1 MEYTNKFSYQSNQ
14 WYNDGLKK
22 AKIRDLSGAT
32 ASLRKSLQYNQSNIA
47 ARNLLGLVYY
57 GKGEVAEALVEWI
70 ISNNM
75 QSRGNI
81 AKYYIKKLQENE
93 DELEAI
99 NQTIKKYNQAL
110 VYARQGGEDLAIIQL
125 KKVIIAHPTFLKAY
139 QLLAL
144 LYLYTE
150 QYAKARQM
158 LRKAHKLDTTNDITL
173 TYMHE
178 LTNLRKQGEIPGRPE
193 KDQSVSYKLGNETII
208 QPMSSTLKEN
218 ASMITILNIVLGILM
233 GAAMVWFLVVPTIKH
248 KQAAKTNKQIIQYSD
263 QIAAKQNEIDILQK
277 EVEEYS
283 TQSEETAAEKKKA
296 KNTKKNYENLVTAIL
311 HYYDAD
317 YSLDL
322 LEEELLKVDASAL
335 GAKGKKQ
342 YEQIS
347 SDVFAKQCEK
357 LYHSAQKRYEVANF
371 NWAAEELERVVAMQ
385 ETYADGEALL
395 LLGDAYKAGGNEE
408 KAKASYQRVIKL
420 FKDKPIAK
428 RAEEAMNP
436 KPEEPETQEQD
447 TQEPTTEE

>member
-32 ASLRKSLQYNQSNIA
+32 ASLRKSLQYNRANVA

-57 GKGEVAEALVEWI
+57 GKGEVADALVEWI

-75 QSRGNI
+75 KSRGNI
-81 AKYYIKKLQENE
+81 AKYYIKKLQENAG
-93 DELEAI
+93 ELEAI

-110 VYARQGGEDLAIIQL
+110 AYAKQGGEDLAIIQL
-125 KKVIIAHPTFLKAY
+125 KKVVAAHPTFLKAY

-150 QYAKARQM
+150 QYAKARQV

-178 LTNLRKQGEIPGRPE
+178 LTRLRKQGETSARPE
-193 KDQSVSYKLGNETII
+193 KDQAVSYKLGNETII
-208 QPMSSTLKEN
+208 QPVSASLKEN
-218 ASMITILNIVLGILM
+218 ASMITIMNIVIGILV
-233 GAAMVWFLVVPTIKH
+233 GAAVVWFLVVPTMRS
-248 KQAAKTNKQIIQYSD
+248 KQAAKTNKEIIQYSD

-283 TQSEETAAEKKKA
+283 TQSKETAIEKKKA
-296 KNTKKNYENLVTAIL
+296 KSTKKNYENLVTAIM
-311 HYYDAD
+311 HYHEEN
-317 YSLDL
+317 YSWDS
-322 LEEELLKVDASAL
+322 LEEELLQIEASSL

-342 YEQIS
+342 YEEIS
-347 SDVFAKQCEK
+347 AEVFAKQCEK
-357 LYHSAQKRYEVANF
+357 LYASAKKRYEVANF
-371 NWAAEELERVVAMQ
+371 NWAVEELERVVAMQ

-395 LLGDAYKAGGNEE
+395 LLGDAYKANGDEK

-420 FKDKPIAK
+420 FQDKPIAEQ
-428 RAEEAMNP
+428 AEQAMNP
-436 KPEEPETQEQD
+436 KPEVEEPQEQD
-447 TQEPTTEE
+447 AQAPTTEE

>member
-32 ASLRKSLQYNQSNIA
+32 ASLRKSLQYNRANIA

-110 VYARQGGEDLAIIQL
+110 AYAQQGGEDLAIIQL
-125 KKVIIAHPTFLKAY
+125 KKVVIAHPTFLKAY

-158 LRKAHKLDTTNDITL
+158 LKKAHKLDTTNDITL

-178 LTNLRKQGEIPGRPE
+178 LTRLRKQGEVPVRQE

-208 QPMSSTLKEN
+208 QPVSATLKEN
-218 ASMITILNIVLGILM
+218 ASMVTILNIVIGILV
-233 GAAMVWFLVVPTIKH
+233 GAAVVWFLVVPTVKN
-248 KQAAKTNKQIIQYSD
+248 KQAAKANKEIIQYSD

-296 KNTKKNYENLVTAIL
+296 KNTKKNYENLVTAIT
-311 HYYDAD
+311 HYYDAS
-317 YSLDL
+317 YSLDS
-322 LEEELLKVDASAL
+322 LEEELLKVDAEAL

-342 YEQIS
+342 YEEIS
-347 SDVFAKQCEK
+347 TEVFEKQCEK
-357 LYHSAQKRYEVANF
+357 LYASAQKRYEVANF
-371 NWAAEELERVVAMQ
+371 KWAVEELERVVVMQ
-385 ETYADGEALL
+385 ETYEDGEALL
-395 LLGDAYKAGGNEE
+395 LLADAYQASGEE
-408 KAKASYQRVIKL
+408 KKAKAKYQRVIKL
-420 FKDKPIAK
+420 FEGKPIAD
-428 RAEEAMNP
+428 RAKEAMNP
-436 KPEEPETQEQD
+436 K
-447 TQEPTTEE
+447 TEDNAQ